1 MNLLTPKN
9 IYFASILLLLLSSP
23 CWAEFD
29 ITFSDT
35 NSVNYYYDSDSD
47 ERIFYDYNRLR
58 SDLDIKDS
66 SGQISLKAIGDIET
80 YLSESFIDTGAY
92 KLIEDAD
99 PDLPINPY
107 LNILQEDSLFARL
120 YLYRLYT
127 EFKAD
132 KSSLTLGLQRIP
144 FGVGRLWN
152 PTDTFNPV
160 DALSLEP
167 QERIGVF
174 AANFTR
180 HLTDF
185 SSLQIISNFAEKME
199 IDKYGLRYK
208 GHHIGMDMGCS
219 FIKNSSFIMAGAE
232 LESNLFNTGIEVRGE
247 AGFFDND
254 DLDKRYVNGVVGAEY
269 GFANNVTVL
278 AEYFYN
284 GLGDDDKD
292 EYTTDIFINGNWNF
306 SRHYLGA
313 QITYEMN
320 PLTMFSLSSIF
331 NLLDGSF
338 YNGSAV
344 SYSINDETTLSV
356 GANVYIGSDTAE
368 FGDYYDNLYYVKI
381 ESYF

>member
-1 MNLLTPKN
+1 MNLLKPKN
-9 IYFASILLLLLSSP
+9 IYLASILLLLLSSP
-23 CWAEFD
+23 CRAEFD

-35 NSVNYYYDSDSD
+35 NFVNYYRDSDSD
-47 ERIFYDYNRLR
+47 EHIFYDYNRLR
-58 SDLDIKDS
+58 SDIDIKDS
-66 SGQISLKAIGDIET
+66 SGQMSLKAIGDIET
-80 YLSESFIDTGAY
+80 YLSESFIDTDAY
-92 KLIEDAD
+92 KLVEDAD

-132 KSSLTLGLQRIP
+132 KSNLALGLQRIP

-152 PTDTFNPV
+152 PTDTFNPI
-160 DALSLEP
+160 DALSVESE
-167 QERIGVF
+167 ERLGVF
-174 AANFTR
+174 AANFTQ

-185 SSLQIISNFAEKME
+185 SFLQIVSNFGEKME

-208 GHHIGMDMGCS
+208 GHHMYMDMGCS

-247 AGFFDND
+247 IGFFDND
-254 DLDKRYVNGVVGAEY
+254 DLDKRYVSGVVGAEY
-269 GFANNVTVL
+269 GFPNNVTVL
-278 AEYFYN
+278 AEYFFN
-284 GLGDDDKD
+284 GLGDDDKG
-292 EYTTDIFINGNWNF
+292 EYNSGILINGNWNY

-313 QITYEMN
+313 KATYEMN
-320 PLTMFSLSSIF
+320 PLTTISLASII

-338 YNGSAV
+338 YTGPSA
-344 SYSINDETTLSV
+344 SYSINDETTLNV
-356 GANVYIGSDTAE
+356 GGNVYIGSDATE
-368 FGDYYDNLYYVKI
+368 FGDFYDNLYYIKL